1 MKLLAIDGE
10 GVDTSFI
17 HTDRMV
23 LIDKYRNIRG
33 YYHGLDTASLA
44 QLSRDIVML
53 SLEKDPARKKFYEGK
68 LELMAIVFL
77 LTLAGLVALVYFLK
91 KDKKENS
98 GVN

>member
-1 MKLLAIDGE
+1 
-10 GVDTSFI
+10 
-17 HTDRMV
+17 
-23 LIDKYRNIRG
+23 
-33 YYHGLDTASLA
+33 
-44 QLSRDIVML
+44 ML